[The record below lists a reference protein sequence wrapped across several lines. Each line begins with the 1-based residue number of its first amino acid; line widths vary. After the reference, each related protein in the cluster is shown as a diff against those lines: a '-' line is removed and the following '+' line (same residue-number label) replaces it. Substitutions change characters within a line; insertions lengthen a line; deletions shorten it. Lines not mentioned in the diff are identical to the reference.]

1 MREDIQAPDAGQCS
15 LQKVEV
21 AGEHSLETRSHSL
34 KNIIRSGRAVVVA
47 PLITGGYQASTL
59 IATGQYLAAL
69 KCAGTAGLAFFVLTA
84 FLELADAFVEF
95 MRKRQAAAKVSD
107 DTS

>member
-1 MREDIQAPDAGQCS
+1 MRRDIQAPDSGKNH
-15 LQKVEV
+15 LQEV
-21 AGEHSLETRSHSL
+21 KGAGEPPPENRSHTL

-69 KCAGTAGLAFFVLTA
+69 KCAAAAGAALLVLTI
-84 FLELADAFVEF
+84 FLELADAFSGF
-95 MRKRQAAAKVSD
+95 MRKRQAEKAGGKGS
-107 DTS
+107 

>member
-1 MREDIQAPDAGQCS
+1 MGRDIQAPDSGRNH
-15 LQKVEV
+15 LQEVKV
-21 AGEHSLETRSHSL
+21 AGESPPENRSHTL

-69 KCAGTAGLAFFVLTA
+69 KCAAAAGGALLVLTI
-84 FLELADAFVEF
+84 FLELADAFSGF
-95 MRKRQAAAKVSD
+95 MRKRQAERASD
-107 DTS
+107 KGS

>member
-1 MREDIQAPDAGQCS
+1 MGKDIQAPDSAKNHLQGLKGTGQPPP
-15 LQKVEV
+15 EN
-21 AGEHSLETRSHSL
+21 RSHTL

-69 KCAGTAGLAFFVLTA
+69 QCAAAAGGAFLVLTT

-95 MRKRQAAAKVSD
+95 MRKRQADKVSD
-107 DTS
+107 KGA

>member
-1 MREDIQAPDAGQCS
+1 MREDIQAPDSGKNH
-15 LQKVEV
+15 LQVVKG
-21 AGEHSLETRSHSL
+21 AGESPPEGHSHTL

-69 KCAGTAGLAFFVLTA
+69 KCAAAAGGALLVLTI
-84 FLELADAFVEF
+84 FLELADGFVEF
-95 MRKRQAAAKVSD
+95 MKKRRAGKTGDRGS
-107 DTS
+107 